1 MKRTD
6 VYSSACDGNEL
17 HDLIVGVDPGIAKL
31 GVAAVQVTND
41 VKPRVRL
48 LAYCSTSPWLTT
60 AQRIAEFGDMAIISY
75 RGLEPATPVHY
86 YMEKQQQRRF
96 KTFRQDMDW
105 VIGGFIGTQCNPVDD
120 IQVVSATRKLTHAMV
135 KYCGLDPDDP
145 ENKPPR
151 GADERIKRKKL
162 AVKVATAYMEN
173 TGQHEALAAFNAIS
187 PKVDQ
192 YDVADA
198 LLTALV
204 HFIPTEA
211 RAPSKGKR
219 KRDSEEQDEPPV
231 KRPRQRARKLKLPEV
246 EHADE

>member
-17 HDLIVGVDPGIAKL
+17 HDLVVGVDPGIAKL
-31 GVAAVQVTND
+31 GVAAVQVTSD

-48 LAYCSTSPWLTT
+48 LARCSTSPWLTA

-75 RGLEPATPVHY
+75 RGLEPGTPIHY
-86 YMEKQQQRRF
+86 LLEKQQQRGF
-96 KTFRQDMDW
+96 NTFRQDMDW
-105 VIGGFIGTQCNPVDD
+105 VIGGFIGTQCNPSDD
-120 IQVVSATRKLTHAMV
+120 IQVVSATRKLTYAMV
-135 KYCGLDPDDP
+135 KYCGLNPDDP

-151 GADERIKRKKL
+151 GADARINRKKL
-162 AVKVATAYMEN
+162 AVKAAAAYMEN

-187 PKVDQ
+187 PQADK

-204 HFIPTEA
+204 YFIPTESAAKRA
-211 RAPSKGKR
+211 RDSGEQEEQPR
-219 KRDSEEQDEPPV
+219 KRG
-231 KRPRQRARKLKLPEV
+231 RKPKLPEV
-246 EHADE
+246 ACAEE